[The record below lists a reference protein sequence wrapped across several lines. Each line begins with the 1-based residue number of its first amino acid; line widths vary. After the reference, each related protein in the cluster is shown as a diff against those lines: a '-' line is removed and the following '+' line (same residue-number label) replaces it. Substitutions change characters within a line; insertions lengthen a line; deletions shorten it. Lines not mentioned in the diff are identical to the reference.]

1 MKPLL
6 VTAVAFM
13 LSASSLLAQSNATT
27 DHPVL
32 REGFNQ
38 RIILEP
44 SKPTILKNRENVVVP
59 KQLSIDMPRLYVI
72 VPQNMDETASLP
84 IQFKRITPNMDMNL
98 QAMYLSGRKDPAL
111 SCTMSLLVPGL
122 GQLYN
127 GQTGKGIMFMAASYG
142 GLAVGAIAL
151 STHNNSLA
159 SVGFVTAAI
168 SFLWSTFDATLTSK
182 TINRHHGLLDISLNG
197 NHLSVQPTVSPLHDP
212 KGNYLPRSTNAGL
225 AVAFAFGDK

>member
-6 VTAVAFM
+6 FSVVAFM
-13 LSASSLLAQSNATT
+13 LSASGLLAQSNVT
-27 DHPVL
+27 DRPVL
-32 REGFNQ
+32 KEGFNQ

-44 SKPTILKNRENVVVP
+44 SKPTILKNRENVDVP
-59 KQLSIDMPRLYVI
+59 KQLSIDMPTLHVI
-72 VPQNMDETASLP
+72 VPKNMDENASLP

-111 SCTMSLLVPGL
+111 SSTMSLLVPGL

-127 GQTGKGIMFMAASYG
+127 GQTGKGIAFIATSYG
-142 GLAVGAIAL
+142 GLAIGAIAL
-151 STHNNSLA
+151 STHNNGLA

-168 SFLWSTFDATLTSK
+168 SYLWSAVDASLTSNA
-182 TINRHHGLLDISLNG
+182 INRRHGLMDISLKG
-197 NHLSVQPTVSPLHDP
+197 NHFSVKPAVSSLRDP
-212 KGNYLPRSTNAGL
+212 KGNYLPGSTNAGL

>member
-6 VTAVAFM
+6 FIVVAFM
-13 LSASSLLAQSNATT
+13 LSASHLLAQSNVT

-32 REGFNQ
+32 KEGFNQ

-44 SKPTILKNRENVVVP
+44 SKPTILKNRDNVFVL
-59 KQLSIDMPRLYVI
+59 KQLPIDMPRLHVI

-127 GQTGKGIMFMAASYG
+127 GQTGKGIVFMVTSYG
-142 GLAVGAIAL
+142 GLAAGAVAL
-151 STHNNSLA
+151 STHNNGLA

-168 SFLWSTFDATLTSK
+168 SYLWSAFDASLTSNA
-182 TINRHHGLLDISLNG
+182 INRRHGLMDISLNG
-197 NHLSVQPTVSPLHDP
+197 NHLSVQPTVSSLRDP
-212 KGNYLPRSTNAGL
+212 KGNYLPGSTNAGL
-225 AVAFAFGDK
+225 AVAYAFGDK